1 MAEQEKNLQE
11 VEVEAQVAVT
21 DPLEEALERMVKGEG
36 DLAALTPSQRA
47 TLYKKVCERLGLDP
61 MTYPLQYLWVRAPGG
76 GERLILY
83 LNKDGAAQLRKV
95 HKVNTRLVDHR
106 ILPEVGAY
114 VAVVEASTPDGR
126 VEVETGAVSVRGA
139 SPNDVANAL
148 MHAVTKAKRRA
159 TIAIVGVGFLD
170 ETEALSIPD
179 ARPARVDVET
189 GEVLEP
195 SPPRKHEVGHEVG
208 QALTKIG
215 EVFRRLGLHDREL
228 AREYASAV
236 VGRPL
241 VSSKELGEE
250 EIEVVLA
257 HANTLLSL
265 GKTPEEYGEAIREL
279 LKSEV
284 PVSDPERS
292 REFVEAYLAF

>member
-1 MAEQEKNLQE
+1 MAEQEKDLQE
-11 VEVEAQVAVT
+11 VAEAQATPT

-47 TLYKKVCERLGLDP
+47 ALYKGVCERLGLDP

-83 LNKDGAAQLRKV
+83 LNKDGAAQLRKL
-95 HKVNTRLVDHR
+95 HKVSTRLVDHR
-106 ILPEVGAY
+106 YIPEAGAY

-126 VEVETGAVSVRGA
+126 VEVETGAVSIRGA
-139 SPNDVANAL
+139 GPNDVANAL
-148 MHAVTKAKRRA
+148 MHAITKAKRRA

-189 GEVLEP
+189 GEVLE
-195 SPPRKHEVGHEVG
+195 SPPPTRRRVG
-208 QALTKIG
+208 QALTEVG

-236 VGRPL
+236 VGKPL
-241 VSSKELGEE
+241 TSSRELGEE
-250 EIEVVLA
+250 EIELVLA
-257 HANTLLSL
+257 HANALLSL

-292 REFVEAYLAF
+292 KEFVEAYLAF

>member
-1 MAEQEKNLQE
+1 MAEPEKDLQE
-11 VEVEAQVAVT
+11 AEPKAPL

-36 DLAALTPSQRA
+36 DLAALTPAQRA
-47 TLYKKVCERLGLDP
+47 SLYKKVCDRLGLDP
-61 MTYPLQYLWVRAPGG
+61 TTYPLQYLWVRAPGG

-83 LNKDGAAQLRKV
+83 LNKDGAAQLRKA
-95 HKVNTRLVDHR
+95 HKVSTRLVDHR
-106 ILPEVGAY
+106 YIPEAGAY

-126 VEVETGAVSVRGA
+126 VEVETGAVSIRGA
-139 SPNDVANAL
+139 SPGDVANAL

-179 ARPARVDVET
+179 AQPARVDVET
-189 GEVLEP
+189 GEVLE
-195 SPPRKHEVGHEVG
+195 SPPPRAKSVP
-208 QALTKIG
+208 QALTEIG
-215 EVFRRLGLHDREL
+215 EAFRKLGLHEREL

-236 VGRPL
+236 LGRK
-241 VSSKELGEE
+241 VASSKELGEE
-250 EIEVVLA
+250 EIKLVLA
-257 HANTLLSL
+257 HANALLSL
-265 GKTPEEYGEAIREL
+265 GKTPEEYREAIREL

-292 REFVEAYLAF
+292 KEFVEAYLAF

>member
-1 MAEQEKNLQE
+1 MTTQEKDLQE
-11 VEVEAQVAVT
+11 AAPETAL

-47 TLYKKVCERLGLDP
+47 ALYKRVCERLGLDP
-61 MTYPLQYLWVRAPGG
+61 TTYPLQYLWVRAPSG

-95 HKVNTRLVDHR
+95 HKVSTRLVDHR
-106 ILPEVGAY
+106 YIPEVGAY
-114 VAVVEASTPDGR
+114 VALVEASTPDGR
-126 VEVETGAVSVRGA
+126 VEVEAGAVSVKRA
-139 SPNDVANAL
+139 DPNDMANAL

-170 ETEALSIPD
+170 ETEALSIPE
-179 ARPARVDVET
+179 AHPARVDVET
-189 GEVLEP
+189 GEVLE
-195 SPPRKHEVGHEVG
+195 SPPPRAKPVG
-208 QALTKIG
+208 QALTEIG
-215 EVFRRLGLHDREL
+215 EVFRRLGLYDREL

-236 VGRPL
+236 VGRKL
-241 VSSKELGEE
+241 ASAKELGEE
-250 EIEVVLA
+250 EIAAVLA
-257 HANTLLSL
+257 HASALLSL
-265 GKTPEEYGEAIREL
+265 GKTPEEYREAIREL

-292 REFVEAYLAF
+292 KEFVEAYLAF

>member
-1 MAEQEKNLQE
+1 MTTQEKDLQE
-11 VEVEAQVAVT
+11 AAPETAL

-47 TLYKKVCERLGLDP
+47 ALYKRVCERLGLDP
-61 MTYPLQYLWVRAPGG
+61 TTYPLQYLWVRAPGG

-95 HKVNTRLVDHR
+95 HKVSTRLVDHR
-106 ILPEVGAY
+106 YIPEVGAY
-114 VAVVEASTPDGR
+114 VALVEASTPDGR
-126 VEVETGAVSVRGA
+126 VEVEAGAVSVKRA
-139 SPNDVANAL
+139 DPNDMANAL

-170 ETEALSIPD
+170 ETEALSIPE
-179 ARPARVDVET
+179 AHPARVDVET
-189 GEVLEP
+189 GEVLE
-195 SPPRKHEVGHEVG
+195 SPPPRAKPVG
-208 QALTKIG
+208 QALTEIG
-215 EVFRRLGLHDREL
+215 EVFRRLGLYDREL

-236 VGRPL
+236 VGRKL
-241 VSSKELGEE
+241 ASAKELGEE
-250 EIEVVLA
+250 EIAAVLA
-257 HANTLLSL
+257 HASALLSL
-265 GKTPEEYGEAIREL
+265 GKTPEEYREAIREL

-292 REFVEAYLAF
+292 KEFVEAYLAF

>member
-1 MAEQEKNLQE
+1 MAELEKGLQE
-11 VEVEAQVAVT
+11 VEPETALT

-47 TLYKKVCERLGLDP
+47 ALYKKVCERLGLDP

-83 LNKDGAAQLRKV
+83 LNKDGAAQLRKA

-106 ILPEVGAY
+106 YIPEVGAY

-170 ETEALSIPD
+170 ETEAFSIPD
-179 ARPARVDVET
+179 AHPARVDVET
-189 GEVLEP
+189 GEVLES
-195 SPPRKHEVGHEVG
+195 SPPRAKHGVG
-208 QALTKIG
+208 QALTEIG
-215 EVFRRLGLHDREL
+215 EAFRKLGLHDREL

-236 VGRPL
+236 VGRRL
-241 VSSKELGEE
+241 TSSKELGGEE
-250 EIEVVLA
+250 VKLVLA
-257 HANTLLSL
+257 HASALLSL

-292 REFVEAYLAF
+292 KEFVEAYLAF

>member
-1 MAEQEKNLQE
+1 MTEQEKDLHQE
-11 VEVEAQVAVT
+11 VGEAQAAPT

-36 DLAALTPSQRA
+36 DLSALTPSQRA
-47 TLYKKVCERLGLDP
+47 ALYKEVCGRLGLDP
-61 MTYPLQYLWVRAPGG
+61 TTYPLQYLWVRAPGG

-83 LNKDGAAQLRKV
+83 LNKDGAAQLRKL
-95 HKVNTRLVDHR
+95 HKVSTRLVDHKY
-106 ILPEVGAY
+106 LPEVGAY
-114 VAVVEASTPDGR
+114 IAVVEASTPDGR

-139 SPNDVANAL
+139 SPNDIANAL
-148 MHAVTKAKRRA
+148 MHAITKAKRRA

-195 SPPRKHEVGHEVG
+195 PPSTRRRVG
-208 QALTKIG
+208 QALTEIG

-241 VSSKELGEE
+241 TSAKELEEE
-250 EIEVVLA
+250 EIELVLV

-284 PVSDPERS
+284 PVADPEKS